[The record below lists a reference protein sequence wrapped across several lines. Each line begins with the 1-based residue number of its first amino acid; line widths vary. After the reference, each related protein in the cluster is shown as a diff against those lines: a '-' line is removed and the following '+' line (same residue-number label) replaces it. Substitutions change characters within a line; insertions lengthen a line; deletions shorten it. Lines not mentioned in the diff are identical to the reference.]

1 MAQQSHPTTLQSNPK
16 KEFEPSKAEGSLIP
30 TDYTYYPKL
39 KPPIPASIPET
50 EDEVEYLKLL
60 QSPHV
65 HVRRSLAIAAAG
77 QVH

>member
-1 MAQQSHPTTLQSNPK
+1 MHSNPK

-30 TDYTYYPKL
+30 TNYTDYPKL
-39 KPPIPASIPET
+39 KPPFPASILET
-50 EDEVEYLKLL
+50 EDEVEYMKLL